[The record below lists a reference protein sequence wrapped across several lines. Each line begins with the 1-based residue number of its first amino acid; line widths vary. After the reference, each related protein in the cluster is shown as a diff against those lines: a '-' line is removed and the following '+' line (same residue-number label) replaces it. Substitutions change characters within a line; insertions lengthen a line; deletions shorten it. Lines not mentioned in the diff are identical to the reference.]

1 MEFVLISIGSLV
13 ALGIVAAVVSLLT
26 KGGTD
31 APVVEAH
38 DCSTCSSVASGE
50 CKIGCLLE
58 QKRAEE
64 RPKNLECPEHSEP
77 QSAAATE
84 KKQRKDNKTESR
96 EFI

>member
-64 RPKNLECPEHSEP
+64 RPKNPESPKYPEP

-84 KKQRKDNKTESR
+84 KKQSKDNKTESR